1 MQWPCCPGSRCA
13 RSTAAAPAI
22 PDLLDRTLP
31 EDQQIKINQVL
42 ARHYDSFD
50 ALKWCQSRRAG
61 SAIEVHVGLGFAEHL
76 RFGEVAGI
84 ARAVVKDIEQAIP
97 GSRARVTPVLPD

>member
-1 MQWPCCPGSRCA
+1 M
-13 RSTAAAPAI
+13 
-22 PDLLDRTLP
+22 
-31 EDQQIKINQVL
+31 
-42 ARHYDSFD
+42 
-50 ALKWCQSRRAG
+50 
-61 SAIEVHVGLGFAEHL
+61 GLGFAEHL